1 MKIFPN
7 NGNLNDA
14 EMYFNQRL
22 QKIRSLIER
31 VIGILKMRFRCLLDS
46 ERRIRYSE
54 TKVGLFV
61 YACATLHNFLISNRF
76 DVLHGINVNIVENP
90 PLIAVAQQIPN
101 QPAGFIR
108 RNELV
113 QYLQRQ
119 RELIRNR

>member
-7 NGNLNDA
+7 NENLNDA

-22 QKIRSLIER
+22 QKIRSLVER

-61 YACATLHNFLISNRF
+61 YVCATLHNFLISNRF
-76 DVLHGINVNIVENP
+76 DVLHGIDVNNVENI
-90 PLIAVAQQIPN
+90 PLVAQQIPN
-101 QPAGFIR
+101 QQAGFVR

-119 RELIRNR
+119 REIIRNRK